1 MKSINT
7 YIVLVDAHRSP
18 DKKRNTSGRYR
29 VGAKTAKEAEELLQ
43 KAIGFGSVQTYYK
56 CSTTDFPQMKYKE
69 IKKEE
74 RINGRIKF
82 IEPRHATDKIKG
94 VIECD

>member
-1 MKSINT
+1 MKDINT

-43 KAIGFGSVQTYYK
+43 KAIGFGSVQAYYK
-56 CSTTDFPQMKYKE
+56 SSPTDLPQMKYKE
-69 IKKEE
+69 IKKEK
-74 RINGRIKF
+74 RIDGKVVF
-82 IEPRHATDKIKG
+82 IEPRHATDKI
-94 VIECD
+94 ER